1 VRGERHGCIP
11 VVFPLS
17 HRYLAHMFIDRVEF
31 EVKAGRGG
39 NGIVSF
45 RREKYVPKGGPD
57 GGDGGRGGSVILRVD
72 NQLGTLLDLRYR
84 DVIKAE
90 NGRDGEG
97 SKKSGRS
104 GKSVHIRVPSGT
116 VVFNANTGELI
127 GDLTEEGQEM
137 AIVGGGRG
145 GKGNPHFAT
154 PTLRTPRKATEGKP
168 GQQLRLRLELKL
180 LADVGLV
187 GLPNA
192 GKSTLLSV
200 ISAARPE
207 VAAYPFTTLTPH
219 LGMVKVGNFESFVV
233 ADIPGL
239 IEGAAEGKGLGH
251 QFLSHIERTRVL
263 AIMIE
268 SLDEH
273 PEDTLRVLLK
283 ELEDFNADL
292 MDRPRIVIRTKNDL
306 GGEPWD
312 VEDIRISGATREN
325 VDKLVRDLY
334 EMVKTTPAPPV
345 QWRLPDDQ
353 LTQEKTDSG
362 KDEAEWEWAYED
374 DDDPDEDK

>member
-1 VRGERHGCIP
+1 
-11 VVFPLS
+11 
-17 HRYLAHMFIDRVEF
+17 MFIDRVEI

-39 NGIVSF
+39 DGIVSF
-45 RREKYVPKGGPD
+45 RREKFVPKGGPD

-84 DVIKAE
+84 KSISAQ
-90 NGRDGEG
+90 NGRHGEG
-97 SKKSGRS
+97 AKRSGRS
-104 GKSVHIRVPSGT
+104 GKDEYIRVPPGT
-116 VVFNANTGELI
+116 VIFDATSGDLI
-127 GDLTEEGQEM
+127 GDLTDANQELVV
-137 AIVGGGRG
+137 AGGGRG

-154 PTLRTPRKATEGKP
+154 PTLRTPRKATDGKP
-168 GQQLRLRLELKL
+168 GQQRKLRLELKL

-219 LGMVKVGNFESFVV
+219 LGIVKVGAYESFVV

-251 QFLSHIERTRVL
+251 QFLSHVERTRVL
-263 AIMIE
+263 AILIDALE
-268 SLDEH
+268 EDPDE
-273 PEDTLRVLLK
+273 TLRVLLK
-283 ELEDFNADL
+283 ELEEFNADL
-292 MDRPRIVIRTKNDL
+292 VNRPRIVIRTKNDL
-306 GGEPWD
+306 GGDPWD
-312 VEDIRISGATREN
+312 GEDIRISGATREN
-325 VDKLVRDLY
+325 LDTLLHELYALVQS
-334 EMVKTTPAPPV
+334 TPPPPV

-353 LTQEKTDSG
+353 LPQEEDDSG
-362 KDEAEWEWAYED
+362 KGGAEWEWAYGDDDQHED
-374 DDDPDEDK
+374 DE